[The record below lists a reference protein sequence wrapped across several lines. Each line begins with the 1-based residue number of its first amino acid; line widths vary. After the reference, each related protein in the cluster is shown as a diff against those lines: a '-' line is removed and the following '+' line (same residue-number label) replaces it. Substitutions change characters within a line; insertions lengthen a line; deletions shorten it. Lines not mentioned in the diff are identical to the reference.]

1 MNYVE
6 IISIFAENKPGKLE
20 KITEVL
26 AKENINILGFSIISV
41 KDFGV
46 IKFLVDKPQ
55 KAYKNFKE
63 KGFTV
68 AKIPAIGIELED
80 RPGGLYEVVKLI
92 SSKGINIESAL
103 VYVAETRKKAYFVFE
118 ADDLE
123 KALESLKRENVK
135 FLEPSDFIKE

>member
-1 MNYVE
+1 MKTLN
-6 IISIFAENKPGKLE
+6 ILSLFSENKPGKLA

-26 AKENINILGFSIISV
+26 AQNSINILGFSIISV

-46 IKFLVDKPQ
+46 IKLLVDQPE
-55 KAYKNFKE
+55 KAYQLFKE

-68 AKIPAIGIELED
+68 SLLPALGIEMED
-80 RPGGLYEVVKLI
+80 KPGGLYKIAKLI

-118 ADDLE
+118 TENIE
-123 KALESLKRENVK
+123 KAWEVLKDEKIN
-135 FLEPSDFIKE
+135 FLEGKDLK

>member
-1 MNYVE
+1 MEAVPVL
-6 IISIFAENKPGKLE
+6 SIFAENKPGKLE

-26 AKENINILGFSIISV
+26 AKEGINILGFSIVSV

-46 IKFLVDKPQ
+46 IKFLVDKPEKAFQ
-55 KAYKNFKE
+55 KFKE

-68 AKIPAIGIELED
+68 AKVPCLGIELED

-92 SSKGINIESAL
+92 SSKEINIESAL

-118 ADDLE
+118 VEDLDSAWE
-123 KALESLKRENVK
+123 KLKGEGAN
-135 FLEPSDFIKE
+135 FLRASDFIKE

>member
-1 MNYVE
+1 MYLIPVL
-6 IISIFAENKPGKLE
+6 SIFVENKPGKLE

-26 AKENINILGFSIISV
+26 AEEGINILGFSIVSV

-46 IKFLVDKPQ
+46 IKFLVDKPERAFQ
-55 KAYKNFKE
+55 KFRE

-68 AKIPAIGIELED
+68 AKINCLGIELED
-80 RPGGLYEVVKLI
+80 KPGGLYRVVKLI

-118 ADDLE
+118 VENIEEAWERLKDE
-123 KALESLKRENVK
+123 KVNFLKIE
-135 FLEPSDFIKE
+135 DFATE